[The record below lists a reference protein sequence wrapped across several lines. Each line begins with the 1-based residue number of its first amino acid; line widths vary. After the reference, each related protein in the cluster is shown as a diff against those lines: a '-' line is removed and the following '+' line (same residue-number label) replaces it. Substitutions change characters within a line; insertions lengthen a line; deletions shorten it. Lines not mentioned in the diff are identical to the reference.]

1 MIIFFNKKTGEI
13 YGTVSGR
20 VHSEDEIKN
29 AMVKPVN
36 VPIEDVGSYVA
47 EFEPV
52 VKSVL
57 VPVTEYRMV
66 DLKTKKVEL
75 FDTGNKKKVKVGDGM
90 KAVGRHAAK
99 VESFEKDTSE
109 IYKHKIKLDKNGNVS
124 EFVKK

>member
-1 MIIFFNKKTGEI
+1 MIIFFNKKTGDI

-52 VKSVL
+52 IKSVL

-75 FDTGNKKKVKVGDGM
+75 FETGDKKKIKVGNGM
-90 KAVGRHAAK
+90 RAVGKHAEK
-99 VESFEKDTSE
+99 IELFEKDASE
-109 IYKHKIKLDKNGNVS
+109 IYKHKVKIDKDGNLE
-124 EFVKK
+124 EFVEK